1 METSKLMRLNNHFF
15 TLIFFLL
22 MTHFVDAAN
31 NPKIEYTISFI
42 EPQAHYAEVEMRI
55 SNIKKK
61 EIEIAMPV
69 WAPGSYL
76 VREFS
81 KNIEGLKVINAS
93 GEGVA
98 FRKIKKNTWQIETAG
113 QKEITVKYRVYAFEV
128 SVRTSFVDASHA
140 FLSPTGIFMYIK
152 NHLKEPA
159 VVNIVPYKGWT
170 KVSTGL
176 EPIPGKPFSYY
187 AKDYDWLFDSP
198 IEVGNH
204 DTFEFE
210 AAGVRHEFAMVGGGN
225 YDKDQLIGDVTRIVE
240 EATSIFGEN
249 PNKRY
254 VFIVHHYQNG
264 GGGLEHLNSTV
275 LGAKRNGYTDAAKY
289 SSFLSLVAHEYFH
302 LWHVKRLRPIA
313 LGPFDYDNENY
324 TTDLWIAE
332 GFTAYY
338 DNMLIQRTK
347 AINQYDY
354 LQLFVADI
362 NAVSNLQ
369 GDKIQSVADASFD
382 AWIKYYRQNENSSNS
397 TVSYYNKGALLAA
410 MLDLSIIHHTNGERS
425 LDNVLKTT
433 YDEFYKRKQR
443 GFTSEEFKQALEKEL
458 GTSLNDFYKDHV
470 HGTQPLDYNKYL
482 NYAGLELVERNTE
495 QTASLGINLNKN
507 LITKVHR
514 NGAAWDA
521 GLNVN
526 DEILAINGQ
535 RVEDVDAFIKQAN
548 VGVHLEVLL
557 SRDGVLL
564 TIPVK
569 LLADQTKKGQIVS
582 LKNANDKQQK
592 IYKKWLRL

>member
-1 METSKLMRLNNHFF
+1 VKTSKLMRLYYHFF
-15 TLIFFLL
+15 TFIIFLL
-22 MTHFVDAAN
+22 MTQFVDAAN
-31 NPKIEYTISFI
+31 SPKIEYTVSFLT
-42 EPQAHYAEVEMRI
+42 PQAHYAEVEMKI
-55 SNIKKK
+55 SNLKKK

-76 VREFS
+76 IREFS
-81 KNIEGLKVINAS
+81 KNIEGFMVSNAS
-93 GEGVA
+93 GESVG
-98 FRKIKKNTWQIETAG
+98 FKKMKKNTWQIETAG
-113 QKEITVKYRVYAFEV
+113 QQEITVRYRVYAFEV

-140 FLSPTGIFMYIK
+140 FLSPTGVFMYIK
-152 NHLKEPA
+152 NHLKEPS
-159 VVNIVPYKGWT
+159 VVNIIPFKGWT

-176 EPIPGKPFSYY
+176 EPIAGKPFSYY

-204 DTFEFE
+204 DTFEFD

-225 YDKDQLIGDVTRIVE
+225 YNKDQLVGDVTRIVE

-302 LWHVKRLRPIA
+302 LWHVKRLRPVA
-313 LGPFDYDNENY
+313 LGPFDYDHENY
-324 TTDLWIAE
+324 TTDLWIGE

-347 AINQYDY
+347 AISQHDY
-354 LQLFVADI
+354 LQLLEADI

-397 TVSYYNKGALLAA
+397 TVSYYTKGALLAA
-410 MLDLSIIHHTNGERS
+410 ALDLSIIHHNNGERS
-425 LDNVLKTT
+425 LDNVLKNA
-433 YDEFYKRKQR
+433 YDDFYKKKQR
-443 GFTSEEFKQALEKEL
+443 GFTSEEFKLALEKEL
-458 GTSLNDFYKDHV
+458 GNSLSDFYKDHV
-470 HGTQPLDYNKYL
+470 HGTRPLDYNKYL
-482 NYAGLELVERNTE
+482 NYAGLELVERNT
-495 QTASLGINLNKN
+495 TSKPSLGIALNKN
-507 LITKVHR
+507 IITKVVR
-514 NGAAWDA
+514 DGAAWFA

-526 DEILAINGQ
+526 DEILAINGE
-535 RVEDVDAFIKQAN
+535 RVENIENYLQESKIGDTLQVMLN
-548 VGVHLEVLL
+548 
-557 SRDGVLL
+557 RDGLL
-564 TIPVK
+564 HTIQVQLMEDK
-569 LLADQTKKGQIVS
+569 TKAGQIVPM
-582 LKNANDKQQK
+582 KNISEKQQK
-592 IYKKWLRL
+592 VFKKWMRV

>member
-1 METSKLMRLNNHFF
+1 MKRPKLMRPYFYSF
-15 TLIFFLL
+15 TLIIFLL
-22 MTHFVDAAN
+22 MTQFVDAAN
-31 NPKIEYTISFI
+31 SPKIEYTISFI
-42 EPQAHYAEVEMRI
+42 EPQAHYVEVEMKI
-55 SNIKKK
+55 SNLKKK

-81 KNIEGLKVINAS
+81 KNIEGLSVSNLS
-93 GEGVA
+93 GSNVG
-98 FRKIKKNTWQIETAG
+98 FTKIKKNTWQIKTAG
-113 QKEITVKYRVYAFEV
+113 QREIFVKYRVYAFEV

-140 FLSPTGIFMYIK
+140 FLSPTGVFMYIK
-152 NHLKEPA
+152 NHLKEA
-159 VVNIVPYKGWT
+159 SVVNIIPYAGWT

-176 EPIPGKPFSYY
+176 EPIAGKPFSYY

-198 IEVGNH
+198 IEIGNH

-210 AAGVRHEFAMVGGGN
+210 AAGVQHEFAMAGDGN
-225 YDKDQLIGDVTRIVE
+225 YNKDQLIKDVTRIVE

-275 LGAKRNGYTDAAKY
+275 LGAKRNGYTDPAKY

-302 LWHVKRLRPIA
+302 LWNVKRLRPIA

-338 DNMLIQRTK
+338 DNMIIQRTK
-347 AINQYDY
+347 AINEHEY
-354 LQLFVADI
+354 LQLLTDDI
-362 NAVSNLQ
+362 NSISNLQ

-410 MLDLSIIHHTNGERS
+410 LLDLAIINRSNGERS
-425 LDNVLKTT
+425 LDNVLKNT
-433 YDEFYKRKQR
+433 YDEYYKKKQR
-443 GFTSEEFKQALEKEL
+443 GFTSEEFKIALEKEL
-458 GTSLNDFYKDHV
+458 GSSLEDFYKNHV
-470 HGTQPLDYNKYL
+470 HGTQSLDYNKYL
-482 NYAGLELVERNTE
+482 NYAGLELVKRHSAGKPLLGVNT
-495 QTASLGINLNKN
+495 NKN
-507 LITKVHR
+507 IITKVHR
-514 NGAAWDA
+514 NSAAWVS

-526 DEILAINGQ
+526 DEILAIDSE
-535 RVEDVDAFIKQAN
+535 RVENLETHIQQAN
-548 VGVHLEVLL
+548 VGDSLEVLVN
-557 SRDGVLL
+557 RDGVLL
-564 TIPVK
+564 TIYVK
-569 LLADQTKKGQIVS
+569 LLEDKATKGHIVAM
-582 LKNANDKQQK
+582 KNITEKQRNV
-592 IYKKWLRL
+592 YKKWMRL